1 MAASS
6 SAAAAGISKDKLYRD
21 MQAVVDD
28 AEALLS
34 ATASQAGEKVQEV
47 RARTKESLAAA
58 RARLSSIQQSTM
70 HRARAAVDGSNEY
83 VHENPWTAIGVAASA
98 GFLVGLLLTRR

>member
-6 SAAAAGISKDKLYRD
+6 NAAAAGITKDKLYRD

-47 RARTKESLAAA
+47 RARAKESLAAA
-58 RARLSSIQQSTM
+58 RERLSSIEKSAM

-98 GFLVGLLLTRR
+98 GFLIGLLLSRR

>member
-6 SAAAAGISKDKLYRD
+6 SAAAASVSKDKLYRD

-47 RARTKESLAAA
+47 RARTKESLTAA
-58 RARLSSIQQSTM
+58 RARLSSIEKSAI

-83 VHENPWTAIGVAASA
+83 VHENPWIAIGVAAGA
-98 GFLVGLLLTRR
+98 GFLAGLLLTRR

>member
-6 SAAAAGISKDKLYRD
+6 NAAAMGVTKDKLYRD

-47 RARTKESLAAA
+47 RARAKESLAAA
-58 RARLSSIQQSTM
+58 RARLSTIEKSAM

-98 GFLVGLLLTRR
+98 GLLVGFLLSRR